1 MRLLL
6 LLLSA
11 MALLTLPGC
20 GGGSGVPKRIFP
32 PEARIQELRLSDDGA
47 VVSLRVQSFS
57 TVPSEVQALTLRVAV
72 AGRPLAELDARPAKT
87 LLPGSS
93 EIIEVAVPLSGADR
107 SMILTLI
114 AERRAL
120 RYRLDGT
127 LTVEPP
133 GRPYDIEYSSALSPV
148 PGLDGVMR

>member
-1 MRLLL
+1 MRFLL

-11 MALLTLPGC
+11 MALATVSGC

-32 PEARIQELRLSDDGA
+32 PEARIQELRLTDDGA
-47 VVSLRVQSFS
+47 LISLRVQSFS
-57 TVPSEVQALTLRVAV
+57 TVPSELESLRLRLAI
-72 AGRPLAELDARPAKT
+72 AGRPSAEFDARPGKT

-93 EIIEVAVPLSGADR
+93 EIIDVAVPLSSTDR
-107 SMILTLI
+107 NLILALI

-127 LTVEPP
+127 LTVDPP
-133 GRPYDIEYSSALSPV
+133 GRPYDIDYSSALSPV
-148 PGLDGVMR
+148 PGLNGVMR

>member
-1 MRLLL
+1 MRFLL

-11 MALLTLPGC
+11 TALAALSGC

-32 PEARIQELRLSDDGA
+32 PEARIQELRLTDDGA
-47 VVSLRVQSFS
+47 VISLRVQSFS
-57 TVPSEVQALTLRVAV
+57 TVPSELESLSLRLAV
-72 AGRPLAELDARPAKT
+72 AGQPLAELDARPGKT

-93 EIIEVAVPLSGADR
+93 EIIEVAVPLSSTDR
-107 SMILTLI
+107 SMILALI

-133 GRPYDIEYSSALSPV
+133 GRPYDIDYASALSPV